1 MSRLA
6 LLVGFLL
13 LALGASARAADLPTG
28 TWSVNVNG
36 TKGELVIA
44 EVGKDGKVKAKL
56 LGTDVTGTW
65 KGGVLRLN
73 ETAAVLEGRLV
84 SEPGEKGKTKY
95 TLTGTRTQVTLFPT
109 DPDEYESRTGW
120 YAQLTAETP
129 VATDRIKAEVR
140 GRLVCKDTTEAYVR
154 VYRDEGFGLEEEIR
168 IYFRL
173 SEGEWKYWK
182 DVLPKLDGQTVTI
195 TGALGQIPKR
205 VKTSIP
211 EGALYFERGFVI
223 KTATETFK

>member
-73 ETAAVLEGRLV
+73 ETAGVLEGRLV

-95 TLTGTRTQVTLFPT
+95 TLTGTRTQVTLYPVG
-109 DPDEYESRTGW
+109 PDEYESRTGW
-120 YAQLTAETP
+120 YAKIVTDNPAP
-129 VATDRIKAEVR
+129 VAEIKVEVK
-140 GRLVCKDTTEAYVR
+140 GKIVCKDTTEAYVL

-182 DVLPKLDGQTVTI
+182 DVLPKLNGKAVTVT
-195 TGALGQIPKR
+195 GSLGQIPKR
-205 VKTSIP
+205 IKSSVP
-211 EGALYFERGFVI
+211 EGALYFESGFVI

>member
-13 LALGASARAADLPTG
+13 LALGTSARAADLPTG

-36 TKGELVIA
+36 TKGELVVA

-56 LGTDVTGTW
+56 LGTDVAGTW
-65 KGGVLRLN
+65 KDGVLRLH
-73 ETAAVLEGRLV
+73 ESAGVLEGRLV
-84 SEPGEKGKTKY
+84 SEPAEKGKTKY
-95 TLTGTRTQVTLFPT
+95 TLTGTRTQVTLFIEIPG
-109 DPDEYESRTGW
+109 DAEMKTGW

-129 VATDRIKAEVR
+129 VATGEIKAEVK
-140 GRLVCKDTTEAYVR
+140 GKVVCKDTTEAYVL

-182 DVLPKLDGQTVTI
+182 DVLPKLDGQTVTV

-205 VKTSIP
+205 IKSSIP
-211 EGALYFERGFVI
+211 EGALYFERGFVL